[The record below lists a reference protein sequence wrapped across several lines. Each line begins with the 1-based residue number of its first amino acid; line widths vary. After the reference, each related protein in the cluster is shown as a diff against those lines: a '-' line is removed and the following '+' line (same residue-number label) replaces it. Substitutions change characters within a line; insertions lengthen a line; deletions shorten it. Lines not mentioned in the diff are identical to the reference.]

1 MSFREGGEAY
11 LSPAVVVVLVAVAL
25 AFVAIVIWRARA
37 EAPAEGSLE
46 GTRVR
51 TLSAI
56 RRERRKHSR
65 IVPTPDKPAE
75 LQIMGK
81 DFLEIPEVRDISE
94 NGLAISVPHK
104 FNGHKPTQEVD
115 LLLTLH
121 GQGTVRAKGAIRR
134 VSYTRNDTAT
144 FGVELVDID
153 EQDRAKIRN
162 YVAKVQEGVPEPV
175 DASQPTPLV
184 PSTATAR
191 KSGR

>member
-1 MSFREGGEAY
+1 MFPEGIMSAAVIVVA
-11 LSPAVVVVLVAVAL
+11 SIVVVGL
-25 AFVAIVIWRARA
+25 IVWRAS
-37 EAPAEGSLE
+37 GSDTS
-46 GTRVR
+46 GKRPR
-51 TLSAI
+51 TLSRI
-56 RRERRKHSR
+56 QPERRGQSR
-65 IVPTPDKPAE
+65 IVPPSDKPAE

-121 GQGTVRAKGAIRR
+121 GQGMVKARGAIRH

-144 FGVELVDID
+144 FGVELVSID
-153 EQDRAKIRN
+153 DDGRDKIRK

-175 DASQPTPLV
+175 QEEASSDGPAAPPRTRAPLK
-184 PSTATAR
+184 TR
-191 KSGR
+191 

>member
-1 MSFREGGEAY
+1 M
-11 LSPAVVVVLVAVAL
+11 SPAVVVVVVAVVV
-25 AFVAIVIWRARA
+25 VAAAILRASQP
-37 EAPAEGSLE
+37 APADAS
-46 GTRVR
+46 RPR

-56 RRERRKHSR
+56 RRERRKQSR
-65 IVPTPDKPAE
+65 IVPTADRPAE
-75 LQIMGK
+75 LQIMGP

-121 GQGTVRAKGAIRR
+121 GQGTVKAKGAIRH

-144 FGVELVDID
+144 FGVELVAID

-162 YVAKVQEGVPEPV
+162 YVAKIQEGVPEPV
-175 DASQPTPLV
+175 VDSSAEPRPVV
-184 PSTATAR
+184 PAVPRTR
-191 KSGR
+191 KQGT